1 MGLFDFLKKK
11 SGETKE
17 DTSTEKTERAEEYD
31 GEVHTCAL
39 CGQEIKPGEGK
50 YYGGQWWHKKCLR
63 KARKMAKS
71 FI

>member
-1 MGLFDFLKKK
+1 MGMGLFNFLKKDK
-11 SGETKE
+11 SDK
-17 DTSTEKTERAEEYD
+17 SEEVTD
-31 GEVHTCAL
+31 EEGHVCAL

-50 YYGGQWWHKKCLR
+50 YYAGQWWHKKCLR